1 MGFAWFGVALI
12 NSPQVRKP
20 DEDGRS
26 KVAVVAV
33 VVVVVVVVPVIPAV
47 PAVPVVPVA
56 VAAAASRHEEAT
68 CIEKPDHC

>member
-33 VVVVVVVVPVIPAV
+33 VVVVVVVPVI

>member
-33 VVVVVVVVPVIPAV
+33 VVVVVVVVVPVI

>member
-47 PAVPVVPVA
+47 PVVPVA